1 MWRLCGRCPTLVL
14 YFLKHGEEQ
23 STKLHEAALI
33 KLIFRVTSWI
43 VYLAR
48 KIFENR
54 ILLASAGKCG
64 GLKDGFGNV
73 PGGCGKRP
81 RRALAVG
88 SRALAGGGNCLNQS
102 AEWCGPNHL
111 KVQIFVCTRLRL

>member
-1 MWRLCGRCPTLVL
+1 MLQVRKAMWQVCSRMWRLCGRCPTLVL
-14 YFLKHGEEQ
+14 YFLKRGEEQ

-81 RRALAVG
+81 GAPWGLA
-88 SRALAGGGNCLNQS
+88 SEPWRLCRS
-102 AEWCGPNHL
+102 PCGTP
-111 KVQIFVCTRLRL
+111 QAFR